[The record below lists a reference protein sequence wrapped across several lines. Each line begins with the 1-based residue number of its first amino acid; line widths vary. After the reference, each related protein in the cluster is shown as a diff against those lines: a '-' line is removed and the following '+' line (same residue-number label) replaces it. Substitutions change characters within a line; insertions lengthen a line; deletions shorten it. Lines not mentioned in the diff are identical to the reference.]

1 MFTTKLKI
9 DDKLPLTCSRT
20 GTCCHGN
27 DVFVNP
33 WELAYIARE
42 KNVSPKKFRDQY
54 CDFGGI
60 RLKFNGKKD
69 LRGKSACN
77 QYVENF
83 GCNVHKGRPLAC
95 RLFPLGRQI
104 QNEQVKYVFQGEI
117 FPCLEGCAEVKNLP
131 YLSVGEYIQGQCT
144 DLFEQAQDH
153 YLELMQNIADIAFA
167 LLLDTGLAS
176 SLDCTTLSSWRIM
189 GTDTPEEL
197 AKKIE
202 PEWMESLLLP
212 TVENQLDNP
221 VLFIQEH
228 NEILQE
234 KAQQK
239 FSTLQ
244 SFNELHKAS
253 TQMMGVAL
261 LLARALGTD
270 PQALVAHWI
279 EIAKDNGASEI
290 CE

>member
-9 DDKLPLTCSRT
+9 EDKLPLTCSRT

-27 DVFVNP
+27 NVFLNP

-42 KNVSPKKFRDQY
+42 KNLSPKEFQDQY
-54 CDFGGI
+54 CDFEGI
-60 RLKFNGKKD
+60 RLRFNGKED
-69 LRGKSACN
+69 LRSKSACN
-77 QYVENF
+77 QYLENF
-83 GCNVHKGRPLAC
+83 GCSVHKGRPLAC

-104 QNEQVKYVFQGEI
+104 QNEQANYVFQGEI
-117 FPCLEGCAEVKNLP
+117 FPCLDGCAEVTKLP
-131 YLSVGEYIQGQCT
+131 HLSVGEYIKGQCT
-144 DLFEQAQDH
+144 GPFEQAQDH
-153 YLELMQNIADIAFA
+153 YLEVMQNIADIAFT
-167 LLLDTGLAS
+167 LLLDTDLVDSRECKTLAS
-176 SLDCTTLSSWRIM
+176 WRTM

-197 AKKIE
+197 SKKIGT
-202 PEWMESLLLP
+202 EWMESLLLP
-212 TVENQLDNP
+212 SIKNQLDTP

-239 FSTLQ
+239 FSILQ
-244 SFNELHKAS
+244 SYKELHDAS
-253 TQMMGVAL
+253 VQMMGAAL

-279 EIAKDNGASEI
+279 EIAKENGATER
-290 CE
+290 